1 MTSKGRHHA
10 HLPLVSHR
18 SRLLFLLSPAVDDGH
33 WRCHLV
39 RSNYISGAEILGTL
53 EKQERA
59 VSTTLSKRK
68 CLDVNAVVSFQKA
81 SNTGQVCIV
90 NLHLQK
96 QQADDAESKER
107 FQSSLAEALSI
118 AFSRDSLSVA
128 SGVTRESRS

>member
-10 HLPLVSHR
+10 HLPLVSRR
-18 SRLLFLLSPAVDDGH
+18 SHHLVVLSHAVDDGH

-68 CLDVNAVVSFQKA
+68 CLDVNAVGSFQKV
-81 SNTGQVCIV
+81 SNTAQVCIV

-96 QQADDAESKER
+96 QQADDTESKER
-107 FQSSLAEALSI
+107 FQSSLAETLSI